1 MSKTLDILFSQI
13 PRGKA
18 LKKALSL
25 QPEEIIALLKKSELR
40 GRGGAGFPTGLKW
53 QLTADSSAT
62 PKYIV
67 CNADE
72 GEPGTFKDKK
82 ILEKQ
87 FAKVLEAMTIGAYAI
102 GAQQGYVY
110 LRGEYRYLEP
120 QLNATIA
127 EFLEEKLLGDTIC
140 GKDFSFT
147 VHVRSGAGAYV
158 CGEETALLESLESKR
173 GEPRNKPPFP
183 VEEGFKGKP
192 TVVNNVETLC
202 FVPHIIQN
210 GVEWFHEM
218 GTRNSVGS
226 KLFSVSGD
234 CEKPGIY
241 EFEFGIT
248 IKELLNE
255 VGANGTTKAVQIGGA
270 GGFCAS
276 RDDFD
281 KTISF
286 EGIPTGGSIIILNES
301 RDMFSVLKNFLQF
314 FRMESCGQCTPCRE
328 GSFRMLEGLQKFEEG
343 CGSSQ
348 TITDLLDL
356 CETMKLASK
365 CGLGQSI
372 PNSFRSIAEK
382 FKDEIIVREGA

>member
-1 MSKTLDILFSQI
+1 MSKTLDTIFSDI
-13 PRGKA
+13 SPGEA
-18 LKKALSL
+18 LKKALTQS
-25 QPEEIIALLKKSELR
+25 PDEIITLIKESELR

-53 QLTADSSAT
+53 QLTSQNEAT

-82 ILEKQ
+82 ILERQ
-87 FAKVLEAMTIGAYAI
+87 FAKVLEAMTIAAYAI
-102 GAQQGYVY
+102 GASEGYVY
-110 LRGEYRYLEP
+110 LRGEYRYLEN

-127 EFLEEKLLGDTIC
+127 DFQTKNLLGTSIL
-140 GKDFSFT
+140 GNTFSFNVT
-147 VHVRSGAGAYV
+147 VRSGAGAYV
-158 CGEETALLESLESKR
+158 CGEETALLESLESHR

-183 VEEGFKGKP
+183 VQEGFKGKP
-192 TVVNNVETLC
+192 TAVNNVETLC
-202 FVPHIIQN
+202 FVPHIILN

-218 GTRNSVGS
+218 GTRSSVGS

-234 CEKPGIY
+234 CDKPGIY

-248 IKELLNE
+248 IHDLLKE
-255 VGANGTTKAVQIGGA
+255 VGANGKTKAVQIGGA

-276 RDDFD
+276 RKDFD
-281 KTISF
+281 KSICF
-286 EGIPTGGSIIILNES
+286 EGIPTGGSIIILDES

-328 GSFRMLEGLQKFEEG
+328 GTFRMLEGLRKFEEG
-343 CGSSQ
+343 RGSSQ

-372 PNSFRSIAEK
+372 PNSFKSIAEK
-382 FKDEIIVREGA
+382 FKDEIIVR

>member
-1 MSKTLDILFSQI
+1 MSKTLDTIFSDI
-13 PRGKA
+13 KRGEALQKA
-18 LKKALSL
+18 LTKKP
-25 QPEEIIALLKKSELR
+25 QEIITTIKNSELR
-40 GRGGAGFPTGLKW
+40 GRGGAGFSTGLKW
-53 QLTADSSAT
+53 QLTAKSSAT

-82 ILEKQ
+82 ILERQ
-87 FAKVLEAMTIGAYAI
+87 FAKVLEAMTIAAYAI
-102 GAQQGYVY
+102 GAAQGYIY

-120 QLNATIA
+120 QLNAIIA
-127 EFLEEKLLGDTIC
+127 EFQKEQFLGDSIC
-140 GKDFSFT
+140 GKEFCFYVT
-147 VHVRSGAGAYV
+147 VRSGAGAYV

-183 VEEGFKGKP
+183 VEVGFMGKP

-202 FVPHIIQN
+202 FIPHIILN
-210 GVEWFHEM
+210 GAEWFHEM
-218 GTRNSVGS
+218 GTISSVGS

-234 CEKPGIY
+234 CDKPGIY

-248 IKELLNE
+248 IRELLKE

-276 RDDFD
+276 REDFD
-281 KTISF
+281 KSICF
-286 EGIPTGGSIIILNES
+286 EGIPTGGSIIILDES

-328 GSFRMLEGLQKFEEG
+328 GTFRMLEGLQRFEEG
-343 CGSSQ
+343 HGSSQ

-372 PNSFRSIAEK
+372 PNSFKSIAEK
-382 FKDEIIVREGA
+382 FKDEIIVR